1 MNVKLFQK
9 QNIRQIISYFHFLKN
24 KTENKNSTL
33 EMIIKNTFELEI

>member
-1 MNVKLFQK
+1 MSNFFKSKILDKSLAIF
-9 QNIRQIISYFHFLKN
+9 IFLKN